1 VIWLIV
7 GAVWIVGAA
16 VGWAV
21 CARAGQLDDAAGMGD
36 GIHYFSY
43 YCTRWDC
50 VAELPSRAA
59 LDRHLVDHEPVV
71 PADDILAGCNL
82 CPPGEPYV
90 PDAELVDHLRLLHPD
105 AWGDG
110 PELWPDGEVV
120 VADLTLEPDDF
131 GGER

>member
-1 VIWLIV
+1 VIWLL
-7 GAVWIVGAA
+7 A
-16 VGWAV
+16 VGPLGLGL

-82 CPPGEPYV
+82 CPPAAPHV
-90 PDAELVDHLRLLHPD
+90 PDASWSTTCGCSTPTRGVTARST
-105 AWGDG
+105 
-110 PELWPDGEVV
+110 
-120 VADLTLEPDDF
+120 VA
-131 GGER
+131 GR